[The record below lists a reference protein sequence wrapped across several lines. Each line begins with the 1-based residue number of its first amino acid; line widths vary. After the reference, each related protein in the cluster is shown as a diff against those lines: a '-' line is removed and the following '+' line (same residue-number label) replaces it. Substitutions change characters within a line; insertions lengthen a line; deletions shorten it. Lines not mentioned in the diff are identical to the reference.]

1 MNHYKFQVDENS
13 IHLRID
19 KYLAEHIT
27 EYTRSYLQKLIKD
40 EQVFVNG
47 KGVKANYKVDINDEV
62 MIAIPDLELLD
73 VAPQAISLNI
83 VYEDSDFLIINKPQ
97 DMVVHPAPGHKE
109 DTVVNAVLYHCKDE
123 LSGINGILRPGI
135 VHRIDKNTSGLLVV
149 CKNDKAHL
157 HIAKQL
163 KDHTITRKYEAIV
176 YHNIKEDEGVIDA
189 PIGRHPSNRKLMA
202 INYKNGKRA
211 VTHYK
216 VLERLSHS
224 FTHVELSLETGRT
237 HQIRVHMA
245 SIHHPLLGDDVYGL
259 KNKKTPFKLEGQV
272 LHARTLGFIHPTTGQ
287 YVEFTSEL
295 PQYFQELLIN
305 LRNE

>member
-1 MNHYKFQVDENS
+1 MNHYTFKVDECF

-19 KYLAEHIT
+19 KYLAELMN
-27 EYTRSYLQKLIKD
+27 EYTRSYIQKLIKE
-40 EQVFVNG
+40 EQVSVNG
-47 KGVKANYKVDINDEV
+47 KVVKANYKVDIHDEV
-62 MIAIPDLELLD
+62 SIIVPDLEPLD

-83 VYEDSDFLIINKPQ
+83 IYEDSDFLIINKPQ
-97 DMVVHPAPGHKE
+97 DMVVHPAPGHNE

-149 CKNDKAHL
+149 CKNDKAHV

-176 YHNIKEDEGVIDA
+176 YNTVKENEGMIDA

-216 VLERLSHS
+216 VLERLKGNY
-224 FTHVELSLETGRT
+224 THVELSLETGRT

-245 SIHHPLLGDDVYGL
+245 SIHHPLLGDDVYGP
-259 KNKKTPFKLEGQV
+259 KNKKKSFKLEGQV
-272 LHARTLGFIHPTTGQ
+272 LHARTLGFIHPTTEQ

-295 PQYFQELLIN
+295 PKYFQELLIK